1 MGTASRSDPRILIRG
16 DGIAACCCAHLLHK
30 AGIAVTL
37 EPSNRS
43 KVPAL
48 MLSGASQSLIC
59 DVFAQRDL
67 FHDAPRVE
75 KRVVVWGLD
84 GKALPLPHSAVII
97 SEERLSQRVRPN
109 VPAPAPLDGDPIW
122 TIHSAPPLPP
132 STEHRFGTRIAAAVQ
147 VNLKE
152 DSDARACWIEGLESG
167 WLFMIPAA
175 SRSDAHSAWLLAVGG
190 PTESLLAQS
199 RLISDQIAGII
210 RATAQFPAFPRISD
224 PLCGSNWLACGTTA
238 MSFDPLCGDG
248 TGHAVREAILAAAV
262 VRAALAGEARD
273 GLLEHYRARLVAG
286 FYRHLELCREFYTRG
301 RVGPWWDQELS
312 HLLNGLDYCKS
323 AMINGMRFRYQLT
336 GFDLH
341 RIANS
346 R

>member
-1 MGTASRSDPRILIRG
+1 M
-16 DGIAACCCAHLLHK
+16 
-30 AGIAVTL
+30 
-37 EPSNRS
+37 EPSSRP

-48 MLSGASQSLIC
+48 MLSDASQSLIC
-59 DVFAQRDL
+59 DVFEQRDL

-75 KRVVVWGLD
+75 KRVVAWGTD

-97 SEERLSQRVRPN
+97 SEEKLSQRVRPN
-109 VPAPAPLDGDPIW
+109 VPAPAPLDPEPTW

-132 STEHRFGTRIAAAVQ
+132 STEHRFGTRIAAAVH
-147 VNLKE
+147 VNLQE
-152 DSDARACWIEGLESG
+152 DSDAHACWIEGLESG
-167 WLFMIPAA
+167 WLFMIPADT
-175 SRSDAHSAWLLAVGG
+175 RSAWLLAVGG
-190 PTESLLAQS
+190 PVESLLAQS
-199 RLISDQIAGII
+199 RLISGQIAGII
-210 RATAQFPAFPRISD
+210 RATSQFPAFPRISD
-224 PLCGSNWLACGTTA
+224 PLCGTDWLACGTTA

-262 VRAALAGEARD
+262 IRAALAGEDRD
-273 GLLEHYRARLVAG
+273 GLLDHYRARLLAG

-312 HLLNGLDYCKS
+312 HLLKGLDYCKC
-323 AMINGMRFRYQLT
+323 AMTNGMRFRYQLT

-341 RIANS
+341 PITHS